1 MFFPSA
7 HFVFIKKTKCPD
19 PNEWVSEWLVH
30 CLTDWLADSV
40 SELASIWINSLF
52 SFNHKN
58 PPCFSLSFFS
68 FVMGSVCGQFVF
80 IGFYFIFISSYL
92 YLHTHTH
99 TLTNPEVWTYILGAI
114 HSYIYKVYEILP
126 FFFLY
131 CIYRDCPL

>member
-1 MFFPSA
+1 M
-7 HFVFIKKTKCPD
+7 
-19 PNEWVSEWLVH
+19 
-30 CLTDWLADSV
+30 

-92 YLHTHTH
+92 YLHTHT
-99 TLTNPEVWTYILGAI
+99 LTNPEVWTYILGAI

-126 FFFLY
+126 FFFSSIAYIEIVHFRLRLFAGA
-131 CIYRDCPL
+131 IGDIALVVVMGLLLANG